1 MLQLARTKG
10 QRLIIG
16 KDPLVIILEHF
27 GYSKD
32 ENGAVEI
39 QLGITAPDNLD
50 ISTKF
55 AENNKSLHQKNFND
69 RRQGKKLIISRYV
82 GDKVLIGENISVTL
96 SKVAGSNV
104 TFGVDAPRDILIL
117 REELL

>member
-1 MLQLARTKG
+1 MLKLARTKG

-16 KDPLVIILEHF
+16 QDPLKIILEHF
-27 GYSKD
+27 GYSKN

-55 AENNKSLHQKNFND
+55 AENNKSLQQKNFND
-69 RRQGKKLIISRYV
+69 RRQGKKLLISRCL
-82 GDKVLIGENISVTL
+82 GDTLLISENISVTL
-96 SKVAGSNV
+96 SEVASDKVFFA
-104 TFGVDAPRDILIL
+104 VDAPRHIRIL